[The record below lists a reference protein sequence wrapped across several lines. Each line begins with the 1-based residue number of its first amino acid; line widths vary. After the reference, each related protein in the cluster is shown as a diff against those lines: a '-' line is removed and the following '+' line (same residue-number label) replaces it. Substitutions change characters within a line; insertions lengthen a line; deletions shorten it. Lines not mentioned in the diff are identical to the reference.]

1 VANIL
6 DVAAHSGVSRTT
18 VSRVINDSERVDDD
32 TRKKVLKSMKE
43 LGYRPS
49 RVAQSLR
56 KQKTGMIAVL
66 VSRVS
71 NPVNSILLQGIE
83 DEAAKYGYNVII
95 CNTENDAQKELQYL
109 KMIQHQQVDGIIMT
123 GIHNKHELVQSF
135 EQYGPLVM
143 ISQYTEKDVFP
154 AVTVDNY
161 EAAYTATKHLV
172 KLGHH
177 KIGMVSGKRES
188 MILRDRE
195 AGFRKAL
202 SDSNIPLIEEWI
214 RETAGFNIVNGKLYV
229 DEMFKAEDRPS
240 AVFAANDE
248 LAVGVIQAT
257 KERGLSVPEDMAVVG
272 FDGQFICTVIE
283 PNLTTMA
290 QPIEQLGS
298 IGMSLLIQKI
308 RGEMVHTKR
317 IVLKTELVIRSS
329 CGAIGT

>member
-6 DVAAHSGVSRTT
+6 DVATHAGVSRTT
-18 VSRVINDSERVDDD
+18 VSRVINDSERVDDN
-32 TRKKVLKSMKE
+32 TREKVLKSMTE

-49 RVAQSLR
+49 RIAQSLR

-83 DEAAKYGYNVII
+83 DEAAKHGYNVIL

-109 KMIQHQQVDGIIMT
+109 KMIQHQQVDGIILT
-123 GIHNKHELVQSF
+123 GICNEQELVQSF
-135 EQYGPLVM
+135 EQYGPFVM
-143 ISQYTEKDVFP
+143 ISQYTKHDVFP
-154 AVTVDNY
+154 SVTVDNY

-172 KLGHH
+172 QLGHR
-177 KIGMVSGKRES
+177 KIGMVGGKRQS

-202 SDSNIPLIEEWI
+202 SDSNIPLMEEWI
-214 RETAGFNIVNGKLYV
+214 RETASLTIVNGKRYV
-229 DEMFKAEDRPS
+229 DELFKAENRPT

-248 LAVGVIQAT
+248 LAVGVIQAI
-257 KERGLSVPEDMAVVG
+257 KERGLSAPGDMAVVG

-283 PNLTTMA
+283 PHLTTMA

-298 IGMSLLIQKI
+298 IGMSLLVQKL
-308 RGEMVHTKR
+308 RGEMVHAKR
-317 IVLKTELVIRSS
+317 IVLKTELVIRNS
-329 CGAIGT
+329 CGAKKQ